1 MLTLRVGAGNANA
14 TAVTRRIVGRAFR
27 FDPRPARQHQR
38 RSSDL
43 SIVVEDDMRIRH
55 ALSLSALFLGLATPL
70 TAGQVPIHGVTGTI
84 ALPDSVDKFYS
95 DVNKALVKTK
105 DGIDH
110 ITGRKNA
117 TNLDGEAASL
127 DTLQPGTAVVVHYM
141 VKGIRASA
149 DPIDSGGRN
158 GVRPNEGIVTQ
169 IDRHRNHITIRLAD
183 GATETLRLTHN
194 NADNSNTRRS
204 RIVVYYSDASGRKVA
219 QYFKRVTSQ

>member
-1 MLTLRVGAGNANA
+1 VLTLRVGAGNANA
-14 TAVTRRIVGRAFR
+14 TAVTRRIVGRADR

-38 RSSDL
+38 RSSDV
-43 SIVVEDDMRIRH
+43 SIFVEDDMRIRH
-55 ALSLSALFLGLATPL
+55 ALSLALFLGLATPL

-84 ALPDSVDKFYS
+84 ALPDSVEKFYS
-95 DVNKALVKTK
+95 GVNKTLVKTK

-110 ITGRKNA
+110 ITGKKNA
-117 TNLDGEAASL
+117 TTPDAEAASL

-158 GVRPNEGIVTQ
+158 GVRPNEGIVTH

-183 GATETLRLTHN
+183 GTTETLRLTHN

-204 RIVVYYSDASGRKVA
+204 RIVVYYADASGRKVA